1 MLRQPADHP
10 RPDGSGS
17 TVSLATGL
25 GRGGLY
31 AVLGVGLEKLVA
43 LGVALYLP
51 RHLGLA
57 DYGRYTFLISYLG
70 FFQVLPD
77 AGLEVVLVA
86 RLARGGV
93 AAAWETAGR
102 GALVRLAVSL
112 TGGGLAL
119 VVLALVMNDPG
130 LVAAGVV
137 GVVGIA
143 ASAATPYRVLLR
155 AQLRMGRYLALLG
168 LQTALAVLLLAAVVR
183 SGGGLAA
190 VLAAVS
196 TAALAGLIVGRMLVG
211 PGVNIRWDAGL
222 ARVLFAEAWPLA
234 GTTLALLGAQQIVQL
249 VLFRAHGAAEVGL
262 LGGAQKLVE
271 AINLLPGALMLS
283 VLPALSLAAR
293 APGGAARTAREA
305 ARVLVIA
312 VLPAVIALGLWADDL
327 LGLVLGPPFVEAT
340 PVLRLLAPAALLAA
354 TGVVLTNLLVAL
366 GLQRI
371 LLRVTVA
378 AAVVLVAVGG
388 ALVPRSGAV
397 GAAAAIVVS
406 MLCGQ
411 VLLLSL
417 RDTRVPTLTV
427 LRAVVAPLGLGV
439 LLAAGLVAIDASLPV
454 GVAALAVVYPAVLFA
469 TGTVRRADLARW
481 VG

>member
-1 MLRQPADHP
+1 MLRRPADRRQAH
-10 RPDGSGS
+10 GSDA
-17 TVSLATGL
+17 TAPVATGL

-31 AVLGVGLEKLVA
+31 GVLGVGLEKLVA

-57 DYGRYTFLISYLG
+57 DYGRYAFLISYLG

-119 VVLALVMNDPG
+119 VVLALVMHEPG

-137 GVVGIA
+137 GVVGLA

-168 LQTALAVLLLAAVVR
+168 LQAVLAIVLLAAVVR
-183 SGGGLAA
+183 NGGGLAA

-196 TAALAGLIVGRMLVG
+196 TAALAGLVVGRVLVG
-211 PGVNIRWDAGL
+211 PGVHVRWDAGL
-222 ARVLFAEAWPLA
+222 ARLLFAEAWPLA
-234 GTTLALLGAQQIVQL
+234 GTTLALLGAQQVVQL
-249 VLFRAHGAAEVGL
+249 VLLRLHGAAEVGL

-271 AINLLPGALMLS
+271 AINLLPQALMLS
-283 VLPALSLAAR
+283 VLPALSLATV

-312 VLPAVIALGLWADDL
+312 ILPAVIAFGLWADDL
-327 LGLVLGPPFVEAT
+327 LALVLGPPFVEAT

-354 TGVVLTNLLVAL
+354 TGVVLTNLMVAL

-371 LLRVTVA
+371 LLRVTA
-378 AAVVLVAVGG
+378 AAAMVLVVVGCV
-388 ALVPRSGAV
+388 LVPGAGAV
-397 GAAAAIVVS
+397 GAAVAVVVS

-411 VLLLSL
+411 ILLLSL
-417 RDTRVPTLTV
+417 RATRVPTLTV
-427 LRAVVAPLGLGV
+427 LGAVVPPLGLGALIAGGLVATHTSLPLGLGV
-439 LLAAGLVAIDASLPV
+439 LAI
-454 GVAALAVVYPAVLFA
+454 VYPVLLLA
-469 TGTVRRADLARW
+469 TRTVTRADLARW
-481 VG
+481 IG

>member
-1 MLRQPADHP
+1 MLRRPADSP
-10 RPDGSGS
+10 EADGSG
-17 TVSLATGL
+17 TTAPTATGL

-43 LGVALYLP
+43 LGIALYLP
-51 RHLGLA
+51 RHLGLP
-57 DYGRYTFLISYLG
+57 DYGRYAFLISYLG

-86 RLARGGV
+86 RLAR
-93 AAAWETAGR
+93 AAAPRETAGR

-119 VVLALVMNDPG
+119 VVLALVMHDPA

-137 GVVGIA
+137 GVIGLA
-143 ASAATPYRVLLR
+143 ATAATPYRVLLR

-168 LQTALAVLLLAAVVR
+168 VQTALAVVLLAAVVR
-183 SGGGLAA
+183 GGGGLIA

-196 TAALAGLIVGRMLVG
+196 TAAVAGLVVGRVLVG
-211 PGVNIRWDAGL
+211 PGVRVRWDAGI
-222 ARVLFAEAWPLA
+222 ARVLLAEAWPLA
-234 GTTLALLGAQQIVQL
+234 GTTLTLLGAQQIVQL
-249 VLFRAHGAAEVGL
+249 VLFRLHGAAEVGL

-271 AINLLPGALMLS
+271 AINLLPQALMLS
-283 VLPALSLAAR
+283 VLPALSLAAA

-305 ARVLVIA
+305 ARVVVIV
-312 VLPAVIALGLWADDL
+312 VLPAVIAFGLWADDL

-371 LLRVTVA
+371 LLRVTSA
-378 AAVVLVAVGG
+378 AAVVLLAVGG
-388 ALVPRSGAV
+388 VLVPGSGAV

-411 VLLLSL
+411 ILLLSL

-427 LRAVVAPLGLGV
+427 LSAVMAPLALGA
-439 LLAAGLVAIDASLPV
+439 LLAAGLVVTHASLPA
-454 GVAALAVVYPAVLFA
+454 GVAALAVLYPVALLA
-469 TGTVRRADLARW
+469 TGTVTRSDLARW